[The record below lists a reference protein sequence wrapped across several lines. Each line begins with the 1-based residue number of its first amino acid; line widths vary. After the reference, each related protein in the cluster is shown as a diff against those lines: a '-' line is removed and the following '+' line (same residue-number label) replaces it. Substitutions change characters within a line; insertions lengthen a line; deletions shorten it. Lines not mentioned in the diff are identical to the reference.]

1 MKELS
6 LHILDIA
13 MNSIRAEASELG
25 VEIIEHTDKDILSI
39 IITDN
44 GFGMNEEMVKSV
56 LDPFT
61 TTRTTRKVG
70 LGIPLFK
77 ANAEGCNGDFSIIS
91 ELNVG
96 TSVTANFQLSNIDR
110 PVLGDISTV
119 MSMIFCSHPDIEI
132 SFTYKKDNNKY
143 LISTEEIKEEL
154 DGVSMQEP
162 EVKLAIEEI
171 IVSELN
177 EIGIID

>member
-13 MNSIRAEASELG
+13 MNSLRAEASELG
-25 VEIIEHTDKDILSI
+25 IEIIENTDNDILSI

-44 GFGMNEEMVKSV
+44 GFGMDEEMVKSV

-77 ANAEGCNGDFSIIS
+77 ANAEGCNGNFSITS
-91 ELNVG
+91 VLNIG
-96 TSVTANFQLSNIDR
+96 TTVTANFQLSNIDR
-110 PVLGDISTV
+110 PVLGDISSV
-119 MSMIFCSHPDIEI
+119 MSMIFCSHPDIEV
-132 SFTYKKDNNKY
+132 SFTYKKYRSKY
-143 LISTEEIKEEL
+143 TLATKEIKTEL

-162 EVKLAIEEI
+162 EVKSLIENI

-177 EIGIID
+177 EIGVVD

>member
-13 MNSIRAEASELG
+13 KNSIRAEASEL
-25 VEIIEHTDKDILSI
+25 VIEIIENTDKDILSI

-44 GFGMNEEMVKSV
+44 GFGMNKEMVKNV

-77 ANAEGCNGDFSIIS
+77 ANAEGCNGSFLITS
-91 ELNVG
+91 ELNIG
-96 TSVTANFQLSNIDR
+96 TTVTANFQLSNIDR
-110 PVLGDISTV
+110 PVLGNISSV
-119 MSMIFCSHPDIEI
+119 MSMIFCSHPDIEV
-132 SFTYKKDNNKY
+132 SFAYKKHRSKY
-143 LISTEEIKEEL
+143 TLATKEIKNEL
-154 DGVSMQEP
+154 GGISIQEP
-162 EVKLAIEEI
+162 EVLSLVENI
-171 IVSELN
+171 IISELN
-177 EIGIID
+177 EIGIVD

>member
-13 MNSIRAEASELG
+13 MNSIRAEASKLK
-25 VEIIEHTDKDILSI
+25 VEITEDTANDSLSI

-44 GFGMNEEMVKSV
+44 GFGMDEEMVKSV

-77 ANAEGCNGDFSIIS
+77 ANAEGCNGDFSITS
-91 ELNVG
+91 ELDIG
-96 TSVTANFQLSNIDR
+96 TTVTAKFQLSNIDR
-110 PVLGDISTV
+110 PVLGNISSV
-119 MSMIFCSHPDIEI
+119 ISMILCSHPNIEV
-132 SFTYKKDNNKY
+132 SFTYKKDINKY
-143 LISTEEIKEEL
+143 SISTKEIKAEL
-154 DGVSMQEP
+154 GGVSMQKL
-162 EVKLAIEEI
+162 EVKSIIENI
-171 IVSELN
+171 IISELN
-177 EIGIID
+177 ELKIID

>member
-1 MKELS
+1 
-6 LHILDIA
+6 
-13 MNSIRAEASELG
+13 MNSVRAEANKLG
-25 VEIIEHTDKDILSI
+25 VYIIENSNTDILSI

-44 GFGMNEEMVKSV
+44 GFGMDKKMVESV
-56 LDPFT
+56 IDPFT

-77 ANAEGCNGDFSIIS
+77 ANAEGCNGDFTITS

-110 PVLGDISTV
+110 PILGDISSV
-119 MSMIFCSHPDIEI
+119 MSMIFCSHPDIEV
-132 SFTYKKDNNKY
+132 SFAYKKDDSKY
-143 LISTEEIKEEL
+143 NISTVDIKAEL
-154 DGVSMQEP
+154 DGVSIQEP
-162 EVKLAIEEI
+162 EVKSAIENI

-177 EIGIID
+177 ELGIID